1 MEPHPLRLRSGQAS
15 TALRFAS
22 FRSELALSLSKEC
35 WLLLFLVG
43 IAAVI
48 AACLISQ
55 PPQSTPTP
63 APASPSFTPT
73 PIGTQTLEPSPTS
86 QPGAD
91 TLQALENEIVPE
103 NDLRDL
109 ALRLKGLSDIPL
121 RVSDT
126 PADHPLGTELTFNVL
141 NVSSGS
147 YFTVAAW
154 LIDKSENVYFFAAND
169 LAVDESGV
177 RALMDNFQQKIY
189 ATDREFF
196 GSEPNPGID
205 GDPHLYILYV
215 RGLGG
220 AGGTQNSADGYSHLA
235 QPHSN
240 EKEIFYVN
248 ADSVPLDSSYLLDV
262 LAHEFQH
269 MIHGYYDGNEDTWM
283 NEGASAL
290 AELLNGFDTS
300 GYANAFIADP
310 DLQLTFSE
318 QNFSEYGAGLLFLD
332 YFLDRFGKDA
342 LKALVAN
349 RANGLRAVDEVLAE
363 QGMTDSITG
372 KPITAVD
379 VFADWAAANY
389 LGDPGVADGRY
400 DYHNYPDAPTVA
412 APTDSFSACPVPAS
426 AYQAS
431 VHQFGADYYDITCTG
446 QITIRFTG
454 SQQTTVV
461 PTQPHSGRYA
471 FWGNRGDKV
480 DTTLT
485 REFDLTGLSSA
496 TLTYWAW
503 WQIEDGYDF
512 AYVEASTDGGKTWT
526 TLKASSST
534 DANSTGNNYGWGYTG
549 NSGGGATPV
558 WAQEAVDLSAYVG
571 KTILIRFEYV
581 TDDAV
586 NLSGLM
592 IDDVAIPE
600 LNDTAGFETGE
611 DGWDGA
617 GFVRIDNV
625 LPQTFVVQVI
635 HRGHAGATTV
645 QRLPLDVANRGS
657 ITLDVADGEKV
668 TLVVSGVTPH
678 TTEVASYEFVVEK

>member
-1 MEPHPLRLRSGQAS
+1 
-15 TALRFAS
+15 
-22 FRSELALSLSKEC
+22 
-35 WLLLFLVG
+35 
-43 IAAVI
+43 
-48 AACLISQ
+48 
-55 PPQSTPTP
+55 
-63 APASPSFTPT
+63 
-73 PIGTQTLEPSPTS
+73 
-86 QPGAD
+86 
-91 TLQALENEIVPE
+91 LQALENEIVPE

-121 RVSDT
+121 IVSDT

-147 YFTVAAW
+147 YFTVAAR

-169 LAVDESGV
+169 LAVNEGSV
-177 RALMDNFQQKIY
+177 RALVDNFQQKIY
-189 ATDREFF
+189 VTDREYF

-215 RGLGG
+215 RGLSG
-220 AGGTQNSADGYSHLA
+220 ASGTQNSADSYSHLA

-248 ADSVPLDSSYLLDV
+248 ADSVPLESSRLLDV

-269 MIHGYYDGNEDTWM
+269 VIHGSYDGNEDTWL

-349 RANGLRAVDEVLAE
+349 PANGLRAVDEVLAR
-363 QGMTDSITG
+363 QGATDSITG

-379 VFADWAAANY
+379 VFADWVAANY

-400 DYHNYPDAPTVA
+400 DYHNYPGAPTVA
-412 APTDSFSACPVPAS
+412 APTGSFSTCPVS
-426 AYQAS
+426 AYQAT
-431 VHQFGADYYDITCTG
+431 VHQFGADYYDITCAG
-446 QITIRFTG
+446 QITIRFDG
-454 SQQTTVV
+454 LQQTTVV

-471 FWGNRGDKV
+471 FWSNRGDKV

-485 REFDLTGLSSA
+485 REFDLAGLTSA

-512 AYVEASTDGGKTWT
+512 AYVEASTDGGQTWT
-526 TLKASSST
+526 TLRAPSST
-534 DANSTGNNYGWGYTG
+534 DANSTGNNCGWGYTG
-549 NSGGGATPV
+549 NSGGGASPV
-558 WAQEAVDLSAYVG
+558 WVEETADLSAYAG
-571 KTILIRFEYV
+571 KRILIRFEYV

-600 LNDTAGFETGE
+600 LKYTAGFETGE

-625 LPQTFVVQVI
+625 LPQTFVVQII
-635 HRGHAGATTV
+635 HRGQVTTV
-645 QRLPLDVANRGS
+645 ERLPLDAANSGS

-668 TLVVSGVTPH
+668 TLVVSGVMPH
-678 TTEVASYEFVVEK
+678 TTEVASYEVVIEK

>member
-1 MEPHPLRLRSGQAS
+1 LNRR
-15 TALRFAS
+15 
-22 FRSELALSLSKEC
+22 
-35 WLLLFLVG
+35 LFLFFLLTL
-43 IAAVI
+43 ATLLS
-48 AACLISQ
+48 ACLTSQ
-55 PPQSTPTP
+55 PPQPTPTP
-63 APASPSFTPT
+63 APASPSFTPQPT
-73 PIGTQTLEPSPTS
+73 TTFSPEPSPTS
-86 QPGAD
+86 RPGAD

-121 RVSDT
+121 TVSDI

-141 NVSSGS
+141 SVSSGS
-147 YFTVAAW
+147 YFTVAAR
-154 LIDKSENVYFFAAND
+154 LIDKSENVYFFAANE
-169 LAVDESGV
+169 LAVDEASA
-177 RALMDNFQQKIY
+177 RALVDNFQQKIY
-189 ATDREFF
+189 ATDREYF

-215 RGLGG
+215 RGLSG
-220 AGGTQNSADGYSHLA
+220 ASGTQNSADGYSHLA
-235 QPHSN
+235 QPYSN

-248 ADSVPLDSSYLLDV
+248 ADSVPLDSPRLLDV

-269 MIHGYYDGNEDTWM
+269 MIHDNHDGNEDTWL

-349 RANGLRAVDEVLAE
+349 PANGLRAVDEVLAE
-363 QGMTDSITG
+363 KNIVDSITG

-379 VFADWAAANY
+379 VFADWVAANY
-389 LGDPGVADGRY
+389 LGDAGVGDGRY
-400 DYHNYPDAPTVA
+400 DYHNYPDAPTATPA
-412 APTDSFSACPVPAS
+412 ATFNDCPVSTYPAF
-426 AYQAS
+426 
-431 VHQFGADYYDITCTG
+431 VHQFGTDYYDITCAG
-446 QITIRFTG
+446 QITIRFAG

-471 FWGNRGDKV
+471 FWSNRGDKV
-480 DTTLT
+480 DTMLT
-485 REFDLTGLSSA
+485 REFDLAGLTSA
-496 TLTYWAW
+496 TLTYRAW

-512 AYVEASTDGGKTWT
+512 AYVEASTDGGTTWT

-549 NSGGGATPV
+549 NSGGGVSPV

-571 KTILIRFEYV
+571 MKIMIRFEYV

-586 NLSGLM
+586 TLSGLM

-625 LPQTFVVQVI
+625 LPQTFVMQVI
-635 HRGHAGATTV
+635 HHRPTGATTV
-645 QRLPLDVANRGS
+645 QRLPLDVANSGS
-657 ITLDVADGEKV
+657 VTLDVADGEKV

-678 TTEVASYEFVVEK
+678 TIEVASYEVVVER

>member
-1 MEPHPLRLRSGQAS
+1 M
-15 TALRFAS
+15 
-22 FRSELALSLSKEC
+22 
-35 WLLLFLVG
+35 
-43 IAAVI
+43 
-48 AACLISQ
+48 
-55 PPQSTPTP
+55 
-63 APASPSFTPT
+63 
-73 PIGTQTLEPSPTS
+73 
-86 QPGAD
+86 
-91 TLQALENEIVPE
+91 PE

-141 NVSSGS
+141 SVSSGS
-147 YFTVAAW
+147 YFTVAAR
-154 LIDKSENVYFFAAND
+154 LIDKSQNAYFFAAND
-169 LAVDESGV
+169 LAVNESSV
-177 RALMDNFQQKIY
+177 RALVDNFQQKIY

-205 GDPHLYILYV
+205 GDPRLYILYV
-215 RGLGG
+215 RGLSG
-220 AGGTQNSADGYSHLA
+220 ASGTQNSADGYSHLA

-248 ADSVPLDSSYLLDV
+248 ADSVPLDSSYILDV

-269 MIHGYYDGNEDTWM
+269 MIHGGYDGNEDTWL

-349 RANGLRAVDEVLAE
+349 PANGLQAVDEVLADKNIV
-363 QGMTDSITG
+363 DSITG

-379 VFADWAAANY
+379 VFADWATANY
-389 LGDPGVADGRY
+389 LGDASVGDGRY
-400 DYHNYPDAPTVA
+400 DYHNYPGAPTVT
-412 APTDSFSACPVPAS
+412 APTGSFSSCPAS
-426 AYQAS
+426 AYQAT
-431 VHQFGADYYDITCTG
+431 VHQFGTDYYDIACTG
-446 QITIRFTG
+446 QITIHFDG
-454 SQQTTVV
+454 SEQTTVV
-461 PTQPHSGRYA
+461 PAQPHSGRHA
-471 FWGNRGDKV
+471 FWSNRGDKV

-485 REFDLTGLSSA
+485 REFDLGGLTSA

-512 AYVEASTDGGKTWT
+512 AYVEASTDGGQTWT

-534 DANSTGNNYGWGYTG
+534 DANSTGNSYGWGYTG
-549 NSGGGATPV
+549 NSGGGASPV
-558 WAQEAVDLSAYVG
+558 WAQETVDLSAYVG

-581 TDDAV
+581 ADDAV

-592 IDDVAIPE
+592 IDDIAIPE
-600 LNDTAGFETGE
+600 LNYTAGYEVGE
-611 DGWDGA
+611 AGWDGA

-625 LPQTFVVQVI
+625 LPQTFVVQII
-635 HRGHAGATTV
+635 HHRAAGATAV
-645 QRLPLDVANRGS
+645 ERLALDAANRGSLTLDVAN
-657 ITLDVADGEKV
+657 GEKV
-668 TLVVSGVTPH
+668 TLVVSGVTPY
-678 TTEVASYEFVVEK
+678 TTEVASYQFEIAR